1 MKNKRAFTLVELLVV
16 IAIIAILIATLLPSL
31 SNAQRRAREAADMKR
46 LQQVHAGWATWAAGE
61 QDGRYPVPGFMDR
74 KPVEMF
80 DAGTGGV
87 VAQSAKLGGRVEGSI
102 DAVDLVIEAGA
113 EIQGDVT
120 YTNLTVANGSKVEGA
135 FRHKS
140 SAGDKPASN
149 VEPITPAKDIGALR
163 A

>member
-1 MKNKRAFTLVELLVV
+1 MFSKPKQTP
-16 IAIIAILIATLLPSL
+16 ATAPTPMR
-31 SNAQRRAREAADMKR
+31 NRD
-46 LQQVHAGWATWAAGE
+46 AAGGHGTTFSIIGADVHVKGDIE
-61 QDGRYPVPGFMDR
+61 ASVDLHIDGQ
-74 KPVEMF
+74 VEG
-80 DAGTGGV
+80 DVHCAALVQGAGSVITGGV

-140 SAGDKPASN
+140 SAGEKPASN

>member
-1 MKNKRAFTLVELLVV
+1 MFSKPKQTP
-16 IAIIAILIATLLPSL
+16 ATAPTPMR
-31 SNAQRRAREAADMKR
+31 NRD
-46 LQQVHAGWATWAAGE
+46 AAGGTGTFSIIGADVRVKGDIE
-61 QDGRYPVPGFMDR
+61 ASVDLHIDGQ
-74 KPVEMF
+74 VEG
-80 DAGTGGV
+80 DVHCAALVQGAGSLITGGV

-140 SAGDKPASN
+140 SAAQRPEPAAKAPEASN

>member
-1 MKNKRAFTLVELLVV
+1 MFLRPKQTPETAPTPMRNRA
-16 IAIIAILIATLLPSL
+16 
-31 SNAQRRAREAADMKR
+31 
-46 LQQVHAGWATWAAGE
+46 AAGGSGTTFSIIGADVHVRGDIE
-61 QDGRYPVPGFMDR
+61 AGVDLHIDGQ
-74 KPVEMF
+74 VEG
-80 DAGTGGV
+80 DVHCAALVQGAGSVITGGV

-140 SAGDKPASN
+140 SSANRPADKPSEASN
-149 VEPITPAKDIGALR
+149 VEPIAPAKDIGALR